1 MSDIPTRDELFE
13 LDRKRLEKCETEK
26 IAYFTSFILSYLKSM
41 NSKDINNL
49 YSIPLF
55 LNRKAFNGIIY
66 HDNGNCSYDLKDPEI
81 FAVLEKETRKYG
93 YDLINYDTSLHLA
106 ISEESIKRSQSMRA
120 ERNLETCQ
128 KYFSKFLIKPKLD
141 NEFKQISYDSSM
153 CDIKPFISSMNRNFP
168 NYNFAGKI
176 IAKDLFELI
185 SISKDNSNISVKY

>member
-1 MSDIPTRDELFE
+1 
-13 LDRKRLEKCETEK
+13 
-26 IAYFTSFILSYLKSM
+26 
-41 NSKDINNL
+41 
-49 YSIPLF
+49 
-55 LNRKAFNGIIY
+55 
-66 HDNGNCSYDLKDPEI
+66 
-81 FAVLEKETRKYG
+81 
-93 YDLINYDTSLHLA
+93 
-106 ISEESIKRSQSMRA
+106 MRA

-168 NYNFAGKI
+168 NYNFSGKI